1 MYNDLIDFYE
11 SQRDKVQKEIN
22 DLWEVGKKSSKKSYR
37 LVEIGYILDGLY
49 ANKTI
54 KKLEDE
60 NQSLRKRLIQEG
72 IEL

>member
-22 DLWEVGKKSSKKSYR
+22 DLWEVGKKSSKKSYI

-72 IEL
+72 IEV